1 MGFWSRQ
8 TKKRKNDKNKKQQ
21 TKMEKLEELAGT
33 AFDIPYEQLK
43 QSLEENI
50 DYLKKVTGNS
60 PDILY
65 REIEIGKRYTI
76 KSTIVTKYSFPFCL
90 AIS

>member
-1 MGFWSRQ
+1 
-8 TKKRKNDKNKKQQ
+8 
-21 TKMEKLEELAGT
+21 MEKLEEFAGT

-50 DYLKKVTGNS
+50 DYLKKVTDHKL

-65 REIEIGKRYTI
+65 E
-76 KSTIVTKYSFPFCL
+76 KSKSVKDTL
-90 AIS
+90 

>member
-1 MGFWSRQ
+1 MGFWTRQ

-50 DYLKKVTGNS
+50 DYLKK
-60 PDILY
+60 
-65 REIEIGKRYTI
+65 
-76 KSTIVTKYSFPFCL
+76 
-90 AIS
+90 